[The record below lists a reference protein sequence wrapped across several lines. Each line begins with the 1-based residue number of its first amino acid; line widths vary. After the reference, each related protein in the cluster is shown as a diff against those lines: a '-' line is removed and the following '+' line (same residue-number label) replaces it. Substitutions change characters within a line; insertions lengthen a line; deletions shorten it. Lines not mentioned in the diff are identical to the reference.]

1 MVALRATKFTKR
13 EHLVAILQSTLDLLR
28 ARLDATFQI
37 SDPRSE
43 EWVTLTNP
51 VDLDGRVSESARNK
65 IVMTLVGLQSDTT
78 IGTFP
83 GPMAVAGDQFVRIT
97 PPLHL
102 NAFVV
107 FFANFTESNYAT
119 GLGMLS
125 RTIAFFQQNP
135 VFTPDL
141 LPGLPAGV
149 DKIALDFV
157 NLDLMQTN
165 HLMGMLG
172 VKYLPSALY
181 KLRMLTF
188 ASDAVASLVPA
199 TRKARTADTGAMME

>member
-1 MVALRATKFTKR
+1 M
-13 EHLVAILQSTLDLLR
+13 AILQSTLELLR
-28 ARLDATFQI
+28 ARLDAAFQI

-43 EWVTLTNP
+43 EWVALTNP

-65 IVMTLVGLQSDTT
+65 IVMALVGLQSETA
-78 IGTFP
+78 IGASPSFIP
-83 GPMAVAGDQFVRIT
+83 VAGDQFARVAQ
-97 PPLHL
+97 PLHL

-107 FFANFTESNYAT
+107 FFANFTEANYTT

-135 VFTPDL
+135 VFTHDR
-141 LPGLPAGV
+141 LPGLPAEV

-172 VKYLPSALY
+172 LKYLPSALY

-188 ASDAVASLVPA
+188 ASGVIAGLVPA
-199 TRKARTADTGAMME
+199 VRKTRPADGMMME

>member
-1 MVALRATKFTKR
+1 M
-13 EHLVAILQSTLDLLR
+13 AILQSILDLLR
-28 ARLDATFQI
+28 ARLDATFKI

-43 EWVTLTNP
+43 EWVALTNP
-51 VDLDGRVSESARNK
+51 IDLDGRVSESARNK
-65 IVMTLVGLQSDTT
+65 IVMLLVGLQSDTT

-83 GPMAVAGDQFVRIT
+83 GTIPVAADQFARIA

-102 NAFVV
+102 NAFVM
-107 FFANFTESNYAT
+107 FFSNFTERNYAT

-125 RTIAFFQQNP
+125 RTISFFQENP
-135 VFTPDL
+135 VFTPER
-141 LPGLPAGV
+141 LPGMPDGV

-172 VKYLPSALY
+172 LKYMPCALY

-188 ASDAVASLVPA
+188 ASNAAASFVPA
-199 TRKARTADTGAMME
+199 ARRARAAANGAAME